1 MLLIEEC
8 RPPLFSNRS
17 SLRQSKTSLRWRRH
31 VFLNRFKFGR
41 NVNITLR
48 LYYCNKL
55 HSKTSLFITVT
66 MHPLFI
72 YTMFPFEPAA
82 MYNIAWDTEIIWM
95 AFEIHI
101 GNCWCLMQVTF
112 KISKCT
118 SSLTLIW
125 IDRRMVDLV
134 NLLALAWWYGTII
147 CTHFSS
153 CSIQIH
159 FSPFNLK
166 AKLGDKSC

>member
-31 VFLNRFKFGR
+31 IFLNRFKFGR

-66 MHPLFI
+66 CIP
-72 YTMFPFEPAA
+72 YSSTMFPFEPAA
-82 MYNIAWDTEIIWM
+82 MYNIALRYRDNLNGFWNTPRKFSMSNASHFQDLKVYFFLNLDLNRQKNGWFSKSSSSGVVIWYYY
-95 AFEIHI
+95 
-101 GNCWCLMQVTF
+101 LY
-112 KISKCT
+112 
-118 SSLTLIW
+118 TLFQ
-125 IDRRMVDLV
+125 
-134 NLLALAWWYGTII
+134 LLYSNSFQPI
-147 CTHFSS
+147 
-153 CSIQIH
+153 
-159 FSPFNLK
+159 
-166 AKLGDKSC
+166 